1 VNRFADLLDMLVFTP
16 SRNAKLSLLRDYFRR
31 VPDPERG
38 YALAAIAR
46 DLDIPAVKPAQLR
59 ELISSRMDPELFGY
73 SYDYVGDLAET
84 IALAWPEK
92 ADSRP
97 GRNDA
102 PGLAEVVE
110 TLQASSRREGP
121 GLVENWLD
129 RLDPPGR
136 YALLKLVTGGF
147 RMGLSSRLIKQAL
160 AGFGQVEVNEIEELW
175 HGLSPPYADLF
186 AWLEGA
192 GSKPVNAGAARSA
205 R

>member
-1 VNRFADLLDMLVFTP
+1 L
-16 SRNAKLSLLRDYFRR
+16 SREPLCRSSRHAGVHALAQRQALAVAGLFPHR
-31 VPDPERG
+31 PDPERG

-59 ELISSRMDPELFGY
+59 ELISSRMDAELFGY

-160 AGFGQVEVNEIEELW
+160 AGFGK
-175 HGLSPPYADLF
+175 S
-186 AWLEGA
+186 
-192 GSKPVNAGAARSA
+192 RST
-205 R
+205 RSRSCGTG